1 MQDVRDTVSAAV
13 LEIAKR
19 KNSSLVI
26 VEPHQHLIIDLQ
38 LDSLDIAE
46 LVSGLELQLGLDPFG
61 SLTHSIMDCATV
73 EGFCSAYEPRRG

>member
-1 MQDVRDTVSAAV
+1 MQDVRDAVSAAI

-19 KNSSLVI
+19 KNPSLVA
-26 VEPHQHLIIDLQ
+26 VEPHQHLIMDLQ
-38 LDSLDIAE
+38 LDSLDIAD

-73 EGFCSAYEPRRG
+73 EAFCNAYEPRR